1 MIQILLLKS
10 IFMSKARGISDDN
23 NPYVESMKENILDAA
38 AEGYLSRSWCSYFG
52 GPDDFER
59 ILRAARIVQH
69 ELDVGWTS
77 EEDEEEDELCID
89 FTWADSGTKRL
100 VSGMIESDDDEE
112 DDEDDGMPKCPDCN
126 SSEDVEG
133 PDEDGDY
140 KCTDDNCSDDYFQP
154 KPKCPDCGSSED
166 VEGPDEDGDYKC
178 TDDDCSDDYFK

>member
-1 MIQILLLKS
+1 MGKFILQKWGMIQILLLKS

-23 NPYVESMKENILDAA
+23 NPYVEPMKWDILNAA
-38 AEGYLSRSWCSYFG
+38 GEGYLSRRWCSYFNDS
-52 GPDDFER
+52 DDFER

-89 FTWADSGTKRL
+89 FNWADSETKRL

-112 DDEDDGMPKCPDCN
+112 SDDEDDGMPKCPDCN

-140 KCTDDNCSDDYFQP
+140 KCTDD
-154 KPKCPDCGSSED
+154 
-166 VEGPDEDGDYKC
+166 
-178 TDDDCSDDYFK
+178 DCSDDYFK